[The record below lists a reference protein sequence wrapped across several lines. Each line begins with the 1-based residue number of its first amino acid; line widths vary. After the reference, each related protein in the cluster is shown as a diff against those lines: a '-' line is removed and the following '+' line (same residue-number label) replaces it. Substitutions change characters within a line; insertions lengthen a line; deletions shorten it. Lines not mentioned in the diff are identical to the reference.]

1 MIVTFNPKIVFIA
14 AGFMFADILTGT
26 MAAFMHSELNS
37 TAAREGLFHKAA
49 MLMLIAFGIFLDSA
63 QATMDFGFE
72 VPTCAAICSL
82 IMLTECYSIVENFAR
97 MLPDELAIKVI
108 ELFRL
113 NGSKFEYLYF
123 EDDEDFE
130 DEDDEDYIDNDPYAG
145 DE

>member
-1 MIVTFNPKIVFIA
+1 MIVMNSKMIFIA
-14 AGFMFADILTGT
+14 AGFMLTDILTGT

-49 MLMLIAFGIFLDSA
+49 MLMLIAFGVFLDSA

-113 NGSKFEYLYF
+113 DGSKFDYLYF
-123 EDDEDFE
+123 EDE
-130 DEDDEDYIDNDPYAG
+130 DENDFIDGDPYAG